1 MPKPVPAPH
10 RVPAPP
16 APPAPPVPRLLGA
29 LAWASLVANIGI
41 VLTGGVVRL
50 TGSGLG
56 CPTWP
61 RCTEESFVP
70 QGELGIHGA
79 IEFGNRLLTFVLV
92 AVAVATFLVALR
104 HGRPAITRIA
114 VVLGLGVPA
123 QAVIGGI
130 TVLTD
135 LNPWTVAFHLL
146 VSMAMIG
153 VAVLLLRRLHDA
165 DGPRQRVVPS
175 GYVALVGAIFA
186 TTWGV
191 LYLGTVVTGSGP
203 HAGDANAPRNG
214 LDPQTWSQL
223 HADLVF
229 LLVGLTL
236 AAVLLLRA
244 VDAPARVRR
253 PAWALLG
260 VEIAQGAVGF
270 VQYYTGLPEVL
281 VALHLVGAALTSA
294 TATWLLVA
302 VHAPAPKAVA
312 QKPSSGS
319 SATVTNSRDR

>member
-1 MPKPVPAPH
+1 MSNTAPAP
-10 RVPAPP
+10 RRDA
-16 APPAPPVPRLLGA
+16 ARQAPPVPRLLGA
-29 LAWASLVANIGI
+29 LAWASLAANIGI

-70 QGELGIHGA
+70 QGALGIHGV

-92 AVAVATFLVALR
+92 AVAVATFLAALR

-153 VAVLLLRRLHDA
+153 VAVLLLRRLHDP
-165 DGPRQRVVPS
+165 DGPRQRVVPQ
-175 GYVALVGAIFA
+175 GYVVLVGAIFA
-186 TTWGV
+186 ATWAV

-203 HAGDANAPRNG
+203 HAGDADAPRNG

-229 LLVGLTL
+229 LLLGLTL

-244 VDAPARVRR
+244 VDAPERVRR
-253 PAWALLG
+253 PAWALLC
-260 VEIAQGAVGF
+260 VELAQGVVGF

-294 TATWLLVA
+294 AATWLLVA
-302 VHAPAPKAVA
+302 VHAPAPREPED

>member
-1 MPKPVPAPH
+1 MSSTARTPAGPE
-10 RVPAPP
+10 APERP
-16 APPAPPVPRLLGA
+16 TRRLLGG
-29 LAWASLVANIGI
+29 LAWASLVANMGI

-114 VVLGLGVPA
+114 FVLGLGVPA
-123 QAVIGGI
+123 QALIGGI

-165 DGPRQRVVPS
+165 DGPRELVVPT
-175 GYVALVGAIFA
+175 GYAALVAAIFA
-186 TTWGV
+186 ATWVV

-203 HAGDANAPRNG
+203 HAGDVDAPRNG
-214 LDPQTWSQL
+214 LDPRTWSQL

-236 AAVLLLRA
+236 AALLLLRA

-281 VALHLVGAALTSA
+281 VALHLVGASLTSA
-294 TATWLLVA
+294 AATWLVVA
-302 VHAPAPKAVA
+302 LHAPVPPERVA

-319 SATVTNSRDR
+319 SATVTKSRDR